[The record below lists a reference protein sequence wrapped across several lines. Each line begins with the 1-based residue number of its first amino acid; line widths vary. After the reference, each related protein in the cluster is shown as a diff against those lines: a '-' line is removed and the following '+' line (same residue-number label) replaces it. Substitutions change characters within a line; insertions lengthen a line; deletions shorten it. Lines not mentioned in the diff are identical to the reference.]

1 MLATNLVYATV
12 VGRYP
17 RLLGDDGIHEPL
29 VLPYDVGGIVNLEFY
44 HEAGKT
50 PIGILQVISVR
61 YIQPD
66 GTITPLDY
74 VLSGNQIVVR
84 FPAQLPEGGV
94 CVILFMPTDSIS
106 AHQCYPFRVL
116 RPTETHTPFRSD
128 PTDN

>member
-17 RLLGDDGIHEPL
+17 RLLADDGVHEAL
-29 VLPYDVGGIVNLEFY
+29 VLPYSVDGFVDLEFY
-44 HEAGKT
+44 REGDKT
-50 PIGILQVISVR
+50 PIRIANVISVR

-66 GTITPLDY
+66 GTVANLDY
-74 VLSGNQIVVR
+74 LLSGNQIVVQ

-94 CVILFMPTDSIS
+94 CVILFMPTDSIP

-116 RPTETHTPFRSD
+116 RPTETHTP
-128 PTDN
+128 

>member
-12 VGRYP
+12 AGRYP

-44 HEAGKT
+44 REGSKT
-50 PIGILQVISVR
+50 PIGILQVISVL

-66 GTITPLDY
+66 GTVANLDY
-74 VLSGNQIVVR
+74 LLSGNQIVVQ

-94 CVILFMPTDSIS
+94 CVILFMPTDSIP

-116 RPTETHTPFRSD
+116 RPTETHTP
-128 PTDN
+128 

>member
-29 VLPYDVGGIVNLEFY
+29 VLPYNVGGIVNLEFY
-44 HEAGKT
+44 REGGKT
-50 PIGILQVISVR
+50 PIGILNASSPK

-66 GTITPLDY
+66 GTVADL
-74 VLSGNQIVVR
+74 VHELRANQIEVQ
-84 FPAQLPEGGV
+84 FPASLPAGGV
-94 CVILFMPTDSIS
+94 CVILFIPTDSIY

-116 RPTETHTPFRSD
+116 RPTETLAP
-128 PTDN
+128 